1 MAYTISTPTSDAA
14 WRPDHFAFSPGD
26 ILPEALVLTTS
37 TVAGSIEGDAPSVR
51 VAFITDD
58 TAKFYAEGDD
68 LDEGQPTLAEAL
80 IYTSKAAMLL
90 RITVE
95 QYEQAGTAGQLAQS
109 VARAVQRTAD
119 TAYVSQAAPIGPL
132 VAPSA
137 GLLNWPGIIDG
148 GEIADSLDG
157 LISLIADL
165 ESNLATPSHIVIGP
179 QAWAALRQFKIADT
193 YNQSLLGAGVNDA
206 VPRLL
211 GLPLVVSNALT
222 DSYAGLVIDRSA
234 VVSAVG
240 PVKVSTSEHTFF
252 TADSV
257 GLKCTWR
264 FGHTVPRPDR
274 IGKFSVAAPG
284 S

>member
-1 MAYTISTPTSDAA
+1 M
-14 WRPDHFAFSPGD
+14 
-26 ILPEALVLTTS
+26 
-37 TVAGSIEGDAPSVR
+37 
-51 VAFITDD
+51 
-58 TAKFYAEGDD
+58 
-68 LDEGQPTLAEAL
+68 
-80 IYTSKAAMLL
+80 
-90 RITVE
+90 
-95 QYEQAGTAGQLAQS
+95 
-109 VARAVQRTAD
+109 
-119 TAYVSQAAPIGPL
+119 
-132 VAPSA
+132 
-137 GLLNWPGIIDG
+137 
-148 GEIADSLDG
+148 
-157 LISLIADL
+157 
-165 ESNLATPSHIVIGP
+165 IGP
-179 QAWAALRQFKIADT
+179 QAGAALRQFKIADT

-222 DSYAGLVIDRSA
+222 DSYAGLVIDKSA

-274 IGKFSVAAPG
+274 VGKFSVAAPG